1 VKDLADRG
9 IGFRSITEGLD
20 LTTAIGRLMLTVL
33 TGSAEFERDL
43 IREQTAATLQAKK
56 RRGERLGRPL
66 SLTPSQSAAARKM
79 LDDGESPSHVARLFR
94 VDRSTLYRTIAKGD
108 RIDAEAV

>member
-43 IREQTAATLQAKK
+43 IREQTAATL
-56 RRGERLGRPL
+56 PL